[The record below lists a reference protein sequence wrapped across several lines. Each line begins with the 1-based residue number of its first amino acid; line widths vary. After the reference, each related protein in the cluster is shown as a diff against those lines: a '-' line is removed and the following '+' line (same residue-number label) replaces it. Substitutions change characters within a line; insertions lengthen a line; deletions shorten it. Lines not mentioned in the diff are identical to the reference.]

1 MKKLLLIM
9 VFLFMGNF
17 AMASSGRHPDE
28 LLRSNARGAI
38 NVLVANYGY
47 NVRIERQ
54 KEART
59 LLNKMLNSGN
69 SRWRK
74 IALGAFDDVENEIR
88 GEYNKVIRGERKDR
102 LDIHQSL
109 LDNIIIIEKEFGL
122 K

>member
-1 MKKLLLIM
+1 M

-28 LLRSNARGAI
+28 LLLNNARGAI

-47 NVRIERQ
+47 NVKLDRQ

-59 LLNKMLNSGN
+59 LLNKMLHSGN
-69 SRWRK
+69 SRWK
-74 IALGAFDDVENEIR
+74 NIAITAFNQRENEIR
-88 GEYNKVIRGERKDR
+88 TEYNEVIRGERKERIDV
-102 LDIHQSL
+102 HQGL